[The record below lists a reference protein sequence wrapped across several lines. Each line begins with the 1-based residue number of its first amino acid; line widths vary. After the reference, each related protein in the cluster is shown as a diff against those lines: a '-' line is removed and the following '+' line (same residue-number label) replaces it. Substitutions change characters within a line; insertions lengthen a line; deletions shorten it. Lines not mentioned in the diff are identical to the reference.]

1 MGMTKTKRKINVS
14 PFMSDLLTTTA
25 TSVITMSSI
34 ILVMRWLAQ
43 GLGAEQFG
51 AYSLTRRLISTF
63 APVAT
68 VAMGIALPRYLG
80 LHHDNR
86 RVRYTYL
93 QAASVIVAALILII
107 VLTCVPL
114 TKIFTIGIFHDP
126 GYRSLFLAS
135 LFMLFGVAF
144 YTILYGY
151 YRGTERITIANLW
164 QLGVMAFGPLVVVG
178 AMSRNSDAA
187 GIVFALGS
195 LFMAAIIP
203 VSYLCLKGHPE
214 IHLRE
219 IRGAARE
226 LVRYGGPR
234 TPSGL
239 AFAGMLMIA
248 PFLAPYFGTLKDAG
262 YLVVGQ
268 SMFRI
273 VESLV
278 VAFGIIALPRAARY
292 VGSGRE
298 TDLSENIGDM
308 VTFIVQIGLFAALQL
323 CVWADLIVLVWL
335 GPAYQEAIPLLRV
348 MVLAL
353 PAYLGY
359 VMLRSI
365 IDAVEVKAVN
375 TLNLV
380 IGLVIASGVGI
391 ALASAGLGTLG
402 LAIGTTVGFFTVGI
416 VTTLYLWRRCQ
427 FTPGMMART
436 FVSNGVFCL
445 IALAAHRWLVTGDN
459 VKSLVYAAGIETS
472 LLLGYLALLWSWGV
486 SWVKQIHR
494 RVRIG

>member
-1 MGMTKTKRKINVS
+1 
-14 PFMSDLLTTTA
+14 
-25 TSVITMSSI
+25 
-34 ILVMRWLAQ
+34 
-43 GLGAEQFG
+43 
-51 AYSLTRRLISTF
+51 
-63 APVAT
+63 
-68 VAMGIALPRYLG
+68 
-80 LHHDNR
+80 
-86 RVRYTYL
+86 
-93 QAASVIVAALILII
+93 
-107 VLTCVPL
+107 
-114 TKIFTIGIFHDP
+114 
-126 GYRSLFLAS
+126 
-135 LFMLFGVAF
+135 MLCGVAF

-151 YRGTERITIANLW
+151 YRGTERIAVANLW
-164 QLGVMAFGPLVVVG
+164 QLGVMAFGPLIVVG
-178 AMSRNSDAA
+178 VISRNSDAA

-219 IRGAARE
+219 IRGAVRE
-226 LVRYGGPR
+226 LVRYGSPR

-239 AFAGMLMIA
+239 AFAGMLMMA

-262 YLVVGQ
+262 YMVVGQ

-273 VESLV
+273 VESAV

-292 VGSGRE
+292 VGAGRE

-308 VTFIVQIGLFAALQL
+308 VTFIIQIGMFAALQL

-335 GPAYQEAIPLLRV
+335 GPAYREAIPLLRI

-353 PAYLGY
+353 PAYLGF

-380 IGLVIASGVGI
+380 IGLGIASSVGI
-391 ALASAGLGTLG
+391 ALASTGLGALG
-402 LAIGTTVGFFTVGI
+402 LAIGTTVGFFTLGI
-416 VTTLYLWRRCQ
+416 VTILYLWRRYK
-427 FTPGMMART
+427 FTSGMMART
-436 FVSNGVFCL
+436 FMSNGMLFL
-445 IALAAHRWLVTGDN
+445 IALAAHRWLITGNN
-459 VKSLVYAAGIETS
+459 VKSLVYAAGIETF
-472 LLLGYLALLWSWGV
+472 LLLGYLSLLLSWRV

-494 RVRIG
+494 RFRIG